1 MPACLTHYQFAQE
14 VRERLHLTE
23 LEPAA
28 YAWGAQG
35 PDFLFCHR
43 YIQAAVKKETDNLQK
58 FGSALHRTQPSLTLA
73 AMRDFLAQHQDNT
86 YRSYVLGFLCHYA
99 LDSTVHPYVN
109 ARAKALAEERPWEN
123 TSTMHCGIEAS
134 LDTIVLRWKTGQLPS
149 EVKLVSCFPKNE
161 GVQRKIACLY
171 REVLFSIY
179 GTDVAEEELFRA
191 TKNAR
196 FIFSATTDR
205 SGLKRMLFERLER
218 GRPGYVTS
226 HLVPITEDSEPDY
239 ANDSHSAWTTESGDV
254 REESAFELYEQA
266 LERAEMLF
274 KGFDTADLKELTGDR
289 PFG

>member
-1 MPACLTHYQFAQE
+1 MPACLTHFQFAKE
-14 VRERLHLTE
+14 VQNRLNLTG
-23 LEPAA
+23 LEPTA

-43 YIQAAVKKETDNLQK
+43 YLQAAARRETDNLQK
-58 FGSALHRTQPSLTLA
+58 FGSALHKTPPSLVLS
-73 AMRDFLAQHQDNT
+73 AMRDYLAQHKDGT
-86 YRSYVLGFLCHYA
+86 YRSYVMGFLCHYA
-99 LDSTVHPYVN
+99 LDSTAHPYIN

-123 TSTMHCGIEAS
+123 TGTMHCGMEAC

-149 EVKLVSCFPKNE
+149 EVKLADCFPKNE

-171 REVLFSIY
+171 REVLFCVY
-179 GTDVAEEELFRA
+179 GTDVPESELFRA

-205 SGLKRMLFERLER
+205 SGLKRMIFERLER

-226 HLVPITEDSEPDY
+226 HLVPITEDPDLDY
-239 ANDSHSAWTTESGDV
+239 ANDSHETWVTEEGET
-254 REESAFELYEQA
+254 RQESFFELYDQA

-274 KGFDTADLKELTGDR
+274 QGFDSADLKELTGDR

>member
-1 MPACLTHYQFAQE
+1 MPACLTHSQFAQE
-14 VRERLHLTE
+14 VQERMNLTS

-43 YIQAAVKKETDNLQK
+43 YIQAAVRKETDNLQK
-58 FGSALHRTQPSLTLA
+58 FGSALHKTQPSLTLS
-73 AMRDFLAQHQDNT
+73 AMRDFLARHPDST

-109 ARAKALAEERPWEN
+109 ARAKALAQERPWEN

-134 LDTIVLRWKTGQLPS
+134 LDTIILRWKTGKLPS

-171 REVLFSIY
+171 REVLFSVY
-179 GTDVAEEELFRA
+179 GTDVSQEELFRA

-196 FIFSATTDR
+196 SIFSATTDR
-205 SGLKRMLFERLER
+205 SGLKRMVFERLER

-226 HLVPITEDSEPDY
+226 HLVPITEDPEPDY
-239 ANDSHSAWTTESGDV
+239 ANDLKSAWVTAQGET
-254 REESAFELYEQA
+254 REESVFELYEQA
-266 LERAEMLF
+266 LERAEALF
-274 KGFDTADLKELTGDR
+274 RGFDTADLKELTGDT